1 MAYRAGIPLLYAGA
15 IQYHPTGAAYPPQIY
30 GALVTEKVRSLD
42 AMLVNKNGDAFLH
55 PLETRDVVAAA
66 IIASARN
73 GTMASMPCM
82 ARRSGSIRL
91 WSI

>member
-55 PLETRDVVAAA
+55 PWKRGM
-66 IIASARN
+66 S
-73 GTMASMPCM
+73 
-82 ARRSGSIRL
+82 
-91 WSI
+91 